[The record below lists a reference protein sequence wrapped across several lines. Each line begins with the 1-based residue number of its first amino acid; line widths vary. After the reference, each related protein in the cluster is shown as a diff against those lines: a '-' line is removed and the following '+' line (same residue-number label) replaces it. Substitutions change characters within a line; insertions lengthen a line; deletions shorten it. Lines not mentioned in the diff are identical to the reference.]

1 VIIGL
6 LLAIA
11 GTALI
16 LKHAVSPSAVVGDPN
31 APLVERIAVV
41 VNGGLA
47 LGFLVVML
55 VLAAI
60 RGTSPQYFAAS
71 VSILMGIAAPLILWR
86 TRWRGIAEGMAIIA
100 LGVLIYLSS
109 ASYGLYLI
117 PFAILL
123 IVGAAKGLKPVPR
136 IHSS

>member
-6 LLAIA
+6 LLLTV
-11 GTALI
+11 GMALI
-16 LKHAVSPSAVVGDPN
+16 LKHLVSPGAVIADSK

-41 VNGGLA
+41 VTGGAA
-47 LGFLVVML
+47 LGFLVL
-55 VLAAI
+55 VILLAAI
-60 RGTSPQYFAAS
+60 MGRTSPQFFAAS
-71 VSILMGIAAPLILWR
+71 VSILLGIAAPLFLWR

-100 LGVLIYLSS
+100 LGALIYLSS

-123 IVGAAKGLKPVPR
+123 MVGAAKGLRTPKPSP
-136 IHSS
+136 